1 MISNIYDTLIPL
13 TRLGA
18 RKGKTKNSLEVSDKK
33 KLDSLKKYEKNRP
46 KPFDID
52 AKRKKKFL
60 KSMKKRNQ
68 NKNLPSVG

>member
-1 MISNIYDTLIPL
+1 MISNIYNTPIPL
-13 TRLGA
+13 YKSGS
-18 RKGKTKNSLEVSDKK
+18 RKGKSKNSLETTDKK

-60 KSMKKRNQ
+60 KSMKKRKQ
-68 NKNLPSVG
+68 NKI